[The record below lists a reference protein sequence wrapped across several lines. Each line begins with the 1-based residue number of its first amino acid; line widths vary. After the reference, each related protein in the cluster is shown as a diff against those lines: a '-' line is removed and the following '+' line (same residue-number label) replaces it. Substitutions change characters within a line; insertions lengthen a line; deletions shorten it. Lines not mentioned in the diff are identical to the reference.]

1 MNVSED
7 QVTPME
13 SSENEKEN
21 KSGTFSGTEKISV
34 GHLQYVTK
42 PPEIG

>member
-13 SSENEKEN
+13 TSEKEN

-34 GHLQYVTK
+34 GHLQYVGK